1 MQLGRLDSK
10 NPFDAKR
17 EIFRNGSLKIPNPAS
32 GINVNESLSTSCK
45 EMRLIVLSAR
55 GIFTEYELQLLV
67 PKLRHVKINIGPL
80 LVWQAVPMQHLGAS
94 PT

>member
-1 MQLGRLDSK
+1 
-10 NPFDAKR
+10 
-17 EIFRNGSLKIPNPAS
+17 
-32 GINVNESLSTSCK
+32 
-45 EMRLIVLSAR
+45 MRLIVLSAR